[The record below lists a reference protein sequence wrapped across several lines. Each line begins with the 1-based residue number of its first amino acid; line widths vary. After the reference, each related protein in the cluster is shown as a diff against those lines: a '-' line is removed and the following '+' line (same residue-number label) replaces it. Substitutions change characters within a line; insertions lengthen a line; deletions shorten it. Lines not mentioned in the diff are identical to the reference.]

1 MKKYVDRGIVKW
13 APFDS
18 VMDSQEATWDADK
31 QKEVDDWSYEE
42 SHDDDW

>member
-18 VMDSQEATWDADK
+18 VIDSQNTTE
-31 QKEVDDWSYEE
+31 EVDFNKEDLDWVYEKNP
-42 SHDDDW
+42 DDED